1 MGQVLNQ
8 RDFYYGAFIFALLN
22 KKIRPAAIV
31 ESGDDCHQVIIAAAE
46 SIAICS
52 SEPVL

>member
-31 ESGDDCHQVIIAAAE
+31 ESGEYSGPSCTACPA
-46 SIAICS
+46 
-52 SEPVL
+52 L